1 MDKQKIENK
10 FIYFISLLG
19 MVMIL
24 VLIAYFFFLRN
35 VEVDIMDN
43 AQYTYVG
50 ENGNARVGKCKAG
63 GIESKSAGLFEFS
76 QI

>member
-1 MDKQKIENK
+1 MMDKQKIENK

-43 AQYTYVG
+43 A
-50 ENGNARVGKCKAG
+50 
-63 GIESKSAGLFEFS
+63 
-76 QI
+76 

>member
-1 MDKQKIENK
+1 MMDKQKIENK

-19 MVMIL
+19 MVTIL

-43 AQYTYVG
+43 AQ
-50 ENGNARVGKCKAG
+50 
-63 GIESKSAGLFEFS
+63 
-76 QI
+76 

>member
-43 AQYTYVG
+43 AQYIYVG
-50 ENGNARVGKCKAG
+50 ENGKCCGKRKAG
-63 GIESKSAGLFEFS
+63 GIESKNAGLFEFS

>member
-43 AQYTYVG
+43 AQYTLSLIHIS
-50 ENGNARVGKCKAG
+50 EPTRR
-63 GIESKSAGLFEFS
+63 S
-76 QI
+76 